1 MGRKF
6 GIAMDLK
13 NYITEKQ
20 QHEICSIIQMQ
31 CRRFQE
37 MEREYRSL
45 FYEPYISMRQ
55 KYSVTTAVLSGF
67 TPHTAITG
75 FKISIIHYGLHGKL
89 AQPELKSERAIL
101 QIYSNGSNLNARVF
115 KERCATYNE
124 DFSTLPVFIPVV
136 FYADEKGNLR
146 RINAILP
153 NKDGIQVEQFS
164 LYTRPKLEVVGA

>member
-1 MGRKF
+1 MGRGF
-6 GIAMDLK
+6 GIAMDLE
-13 NYITEKQ
+13 NYITTKQ
-20 QHEICSIIQMQ
+20 QHEICSIIQTQ

-37 MEREYRSL
+37 KEREFRSL

-55 KYSVTTAVLSGF
+55 KYLVTAVVLSGF

-75 FKISIIHYGLHGKL
+75 FEISTIHYGLHDKL

-101 QIYSNGSNLNARVF
+101 QIYSSSSKLNARVF

-124 DFSTLPVFIPVV
+124 DFSTLPVFISIV
-136 FYADEKGNLR
+136 FHADEKGNLR
-146 RINAILP
+146 KINAILP

-164 LYTRPKLEVVGA
+164 LYTRPKLEVVSA